1 MALGIGATG
10 WLAISAIAGAGVS
23 GYSAASQD
31 AQGRKSLRNQRAAQD
46 AAEAQA
52 AKQERQAMEAQQ
64 RAARQTPD
72 LMATYDREQRKLGS
86 GAPPLANGGPLSLG
100 GNSLLGG

>member
-23 GYSAASQD
+23 GHSAASQD

-52 AKQERQAMEAQQ
+52 AMEAQQ